1 MSPCTLTPVQQII
14 NIFGP
19 TVFVVALGYLLGRV
33 SKASVETLI
42 DVAMFIATPCL
53 VFSSMISSTIVLGE
67 ATKLWASYFM
77 VLAGT
82 FVVAWLVLGLM
93 RHRGRALYLPIL
105 FANTINLP
113 LPIIY
118 LAFGD
123 KGVATAILLYMPNA
137 FVIYSLGIYLAS
149 GQKEL
154 RQGLKAV
161 LRTPLI
167 YAAVLGIV
175 LNVTD
180 VPLPLGVTNAVNL
193 MGQAAVPLMLL
204 VLGMNMGRFRI
215 SQIRLTLVAG
225 VIRMGGGLALGF
237 LAVWLL
243 GLTGLPRSIVLFE
256 SAMPSAI
263 FVSVLCTKY
272 DNEAPL
278 VASVVLTTTLLAVA
292 AIPALLYYLT

>member
-1 MSPCTLTPVQQII
+1 VPVYAAVVQQII

-33 SKASVETLI
+33 SKANVETLI

-53 VFSSMISSTIVLGE
+53 VFSSMYANTIFLGE
-67 ATKLWASYFM
+67 AVRLWASYFM
-77 VLAGT
+77 VLVGT
-82 FVVAWLVLGLM
+82 FIVAWLVLGFM
-93 RHRGRALYLPIL
+93 KNRRRGLYLPIL

-137 FVIYSLGIYLAS
+137 FIIYSLGIYMAS

-154 RQGLKAV
+154 RQGIKAV

-175 LNVTD
+175 LNVAG
-180 VPLPLGVTNAVNL
+180 VPLPGGVTNAVNL

-204 VLGMNMGRFRI
+204 VLGMNIGRFRI
-215 SQIRLTLVAG
+215 TEIPLTIIAS
-225 VIRMGGGLALGF
+225 VIRMGGGFAIGF

-272 DNEAPL
+272 GNEAQL

-292 AIPALLYYLT
+292 VIPALLYYLA

>member
-1 MSPCTLTPVQQII
+1 VHQII

-53 VFSSMISSTIVLGE
+53 VFSSMLSSIIVLGE
-67 ATKLWASYFM
+67 AARLWASYFM

-82 FVVAWLVLGLM
+82 FVVAWLVFGLM
-93 RHRGRALYLPIL
+93 KNRRRALYLPVL

-123 KGVATAILLYMPNA
+123 KGVATAILLYVPNA
-137 FVIYSLGIYLAS
+137 FVIYSLGIYMAS
-149 GQKEL
+149 GHKEL

-175 LNVTD
+175 LNVTG
-180 VPLPLGVTNAVNL
+180 VSLPGGVTNAVKL

-204 VLGMNMGRFRI
+204 VLGMNIGRFRI
-215 SQIRLTLVAG
+215 SQIPLTLTASM
-225 VIRMGGGLALGF
+225 IRMGGGFAIALLA
-237 LAVWLL
+237 AWLL

-272 DNEAPL
+272 DNEAEL
-278 VASVVLTTTLLAVA
+278 VASVVLTTTLISVAV
-292 AIPALLYYLT
+292 IPALLYYLV